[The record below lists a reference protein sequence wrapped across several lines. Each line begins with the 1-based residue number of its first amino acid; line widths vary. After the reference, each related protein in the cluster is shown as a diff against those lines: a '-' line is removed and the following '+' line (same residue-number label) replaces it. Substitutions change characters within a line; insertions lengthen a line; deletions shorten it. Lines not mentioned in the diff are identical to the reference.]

1 MKIAIIHW
9 TDSTLHGTGQIN
21 KTDPILKPMKAVT
34 IGILV
39 KKDKYGITVS
49 TDYWGNDEYRNC
61 ETIYTKQI
69 DYLQILEVKTKKEW

>member
-21 KTDPILKPMKAVT
+21 KDDPILKPMKAVS

-39 KKDKYGITVS
+39 KEDKQGITIS
-49 TDYWGNDEYRNC
+49 TDDWGDGEYRNC
-61 ETIYTKQI
+61 ETVYRKQI
-69 DYLQILEVKTKKEW
+69 DFLQILEVKTKKKW